1 MWIRTQKRDVLVECS
16 KIESVYVNDKVSFI
30 VSNGVTLA
38 AYPTKQ
44 RCLKVLD
51 EIQQA
56 MVESNVTQYEY
67 YNSAEGLKVEY
78 TYKLKTIYQMP
89 EV

>member
-1 MWIRTQKRDVLVECS
+1 MWIRTQRRDRLIDCS
-16 KIESVYVNDKVSFI
+16 HIEYVRDSEIEFI
-30 VSNGVTLA
+30 VSNDTVLA
-38 AYPTKQ
+38 IYPTKE
-44 RCLKVLD
+44 RCLEVLD
-51 EIQQA
+51 EIEKNIA
-56 MVESNVTQYEY
+56 DSDVTQYEY